1 MSKKDVNL
9 PFDDLN
15 RFKFS
20 SPENTIDYEIAGEKI
35 GSDVLYHLQPG
46 IILRV
51 LNLNSYTLNSIP
63 ESITDLGEVSYPGK
77 QLVIAFK
84 LKGNNTL
91 KTNGNTEFQ
100 MSEGT
105 LTFAY
110 SDVDLKLTETE
121 DPEKDYLIVML
132 MLKPEVLLKAP
143 FSFQIEQL
151 PFCLHKVY
159 LDKDLFVKT
168 IMMNDS
174 IFQATNTLLSADS
187 SDCFSRSFL
196 QAKTVELLCLAMR
209 NLAQFES
216 QTELSKLSNKENS
229 MLKSAGELLIEQWRS
244 PPSQDEISR
253 VLGVSKTKL
262 KLGFK
267 AFYGCSMKEFIA
279 NIRLNKAQQL
289 IAKGD
294 LNVTQVALEVG
305 YVHSSNFTTAFKNKF
320 GISPKAFQKMSLLR

>member
-1 MSKKDVNL
+1 MNKKDVNL

-15 RFKFS
+15 RFEFS
-20 SPENTIDYEIAGEKI
+20 SPENAIDYEVAGENI

-46 IILRV
+46 VILRI
-51 LNLNSYTLNSIP
+51 LNLHSYSLDTAAENFSEL
-63 ESITDLGEVSYPGK
+63 DEVSYPGK

-84 LKGNNTL
+84 IKGNNTL
-91 KTNGNTEFQ
+91 KANDIKEFQ
-100 MSEGT
+100 MNEGS

-110 SDVDLKLTETE
+110 SDVDLKLTETVA
-121 DPEKDYLIVML
+121 PEKDYLIVML

-159 LDKDLFVKT
+159 LDKSLFVKT
-168 IMMNDS
+168 MMMNDS
-174 IFQATNTLLSADS
+174 IFQATNILLSADS

-209 NLAQFES
+209 NLVQFES
-216 QTELSKLSNKENS
+216 QTELSKLSNKEKCI
-229 MLKSAGELLIEQWRS
+229 LKNAGELLNEQWNS
-244 PPSQDEISR
+244 PPSQDELSKA
-253 VLGVSKTKL
+253 LGVSKTKL
-262 KLGFK
+262 KQGFK

-289 IAKGD
+289 ISKGD

-320 GISPKAFQKMSLLR
+320 GISPKTFQKMSLLR

>member
-1 MSKKDVNL
+1 MKKKEVNL

-15 RFKFS
+15 RFEFS
-20 SPENTIDYEIAGEKI
+20 SPENAIDYEVAGKNI

-46 IILRV
+46 VILRI
-51 LNLNSYTLNSIP
+51 LNLNSCSLDSIS
-63 ESITDLGEVSYPGK
+63 ENFSELDAVSYPGK

-84 LKGNNTL
+84 IKGNNTL
-91 KTNGNTEFQ
+91 KTNDIKEFQ
-100 MSEGT
+100 MNEGT

-110 SDVDLKLTETE
+110 SDVDLKLTETVA
-121 DPEKDYLIVML
+121 PEKDYLIVML

-159 LDKDLFVKT
+159 LDKSLFVKT
-168 IMMNDS
+168 MMMNDS
-174 IFQATNTLLSADS
+174 IVQATNILLSADS

-209 NLAQFES
+209 NLVQFES
-216 QTELSKLSNKENS
+216 QTELSKLSNKEKCI
-229 MLKSAGELLIEQWRS
+229 LKNAGELLNEQWNS
-244 PPSQDEISR
+244 PPSQDELSR
-253 VLGVSKTKL
+253 TLGVSKTKL
-262 KLGFK
+262 KQGFK
-267 AFYGCSMKEFIA
+267 AFYGCSMKEFVA
-279 NIRLNKAQQL
+279 NVRLNKAQQL
-289 IAKGD
+289 ISKGD

-320 GISPKAFQKMSLLR
+320 GISPKTFQKMSLLR